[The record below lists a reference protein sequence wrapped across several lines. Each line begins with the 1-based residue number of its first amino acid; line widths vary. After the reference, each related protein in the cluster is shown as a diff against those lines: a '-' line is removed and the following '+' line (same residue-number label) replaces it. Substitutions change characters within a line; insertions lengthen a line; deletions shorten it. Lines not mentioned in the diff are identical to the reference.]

1 MRKACLHLPHLCCL
15 QHALL
20 PRLGAAP
27 ARGGAEQPRACMR
40 SRELAEAAGPGSG
53 LAAATVLAL
62 ALAWGNV
69 EAP

>member
-1 MRKACLHLPHLCCL
+1 
-15 QHALL
+15 
-20 PRLGAAP
+20 
-27 ARGGAEQPRACMR
+27 MR

-69 EAP
+69 EAPEAQAGFELPYSVRAWRAQDTMYGQV